1 MKTKVT
7 GKALRMKRRKPNLL
21 IIINCSLACIFLLIA
36 GSLAAY
42 TSLSNAKRTI
52 STVGSK
58 QLFSSNIL
66 LEYDKEKND
75 IQGKSMS
82 FSTDGNIVF
91 KVSVCNYAQ
100 GDAEKYASEDIA
112 YGINVSLIDQN
123 GNQVTDQKVLSE
135 YKWKDTSFS
144 ELNKSEKYTLSGGEA
159 SKDIYSVTVPAA
171 DMKKYKIK
179 ITAVSDNNR
188 YKPLGRV
195 IYFSEDVAS
204 SEWRISYLSD
214 ELKQNAYDLGCIHVK
229 LTGSEYAKL
238 TLKWDPEHIQIDPWF
253 QEDIQ
258 KDTNASATVNTN
270 VGSLTFTAG
279 GDTGKNQYN
288 IAFYRTSPV
297 HGDDSKV
304 ETWDDIKSYI
314 SLSSEKLTRSK
325 TKTTK

>member
-1 MKTKVT
+1 M
-7 GKALRMKRRKPNLL
+7 
-21 IIINCSLACIFLLIA
+21 FLLIA

-82 FSTDGNIVF
+82 FSTDGDIVF

-100 GDAEKYASEDIA
+100 GDAGKYASEDIT
-112 YGINVSLIDQN
+112 YKINVSLIDQN
-123 GNQVTDQKVLSE
+123 GNQVTDQDVLSG
-135 YKWKDTSFS
+135 YKWGETSFS
-144 ELNKSEKYTLSGGEA
+144 ALQEGNGRLNGGTE
-159 SKDIYSVTVPAA
+159 SKNTYSVTVPVA
-171 DMKKYKIK
+171 DMKKYKIR
-179 ITAVSDNNR
+179 ITAVPDNNR
-188 YKPLGRV
+188 YKPLGR
-195 IYFSEDVAS
+195 ILYFSEDIAS

-214 ELKQNAYDLGCIHVK
+214 ELKQEAYDLGCIHIK

-238 TLKWDPEHIQIDPWF
+238 TLRWDSKHVQIDPWF
-253 QEDIQ
+253 LKDI
-258 KDTNASATVNTN
+258 KNDNNASAIVDADNK
-270 VGSLTFTAG
+270 SLTFTAG

-297 HGDDSKV
+297 HGDDSNA
-304 ETWDDIKSYI
+304 ETWNDIKSYI
-314 SLSSEKLTRSK
+314 SLLSEKLTKSK
-325 TKTTK
+325 TRTTK

>member
-1 MKTKVT
+1 MKMKAT

-21 IIINCSLACIFLLIA
+21 IIINCSLACMFLLIA

-82 FSTDGNIVF
+82 FSTDGSIVF

-100 GDAEKYASEDIA
+100 GDAGKYASEDIT
-112 YGINVSLIDQN
+112 YKINVSLIDQN
-123 GNQVTDQKVLSE
+123 GDLVTDQKVLSE
-135 YKWKDTSFS
+135 YKWGNTSFS
-144 ELNKSEKYTLSGGEA
+144 ASQEVNDTLKGGTE
-159 SKDIYSVTVPAA
+159 SKNTYSVTVPAA
-171 DMKKYKIK
+171 DMKKYKIR

-188 YKPLGRV
+188 YKPLGR
-195 IYFSEDVAS
+195 ILYFSEDIAS

-214 ELKQNAYDLGCIHVK
+214 ELKQKAYDLGCIHIK

-238 TLKWDPEHIQIDPWF
+238 TLTWNPENVQIDPWF
-253 QEDIQ
+253 LEEIK
-258 KDTNASATVNTN
+258 KDKNVSATVGADNR
-270 VGSLTFTAG
+270 SLTFTAG

-288 IAFYRTSPV
+288 IAFYRTRPV
-297 HGDDSKV
+297 HGDDSKE
-304 ETWDDIKSYI
+304 ETWDNIKSYI
-314 SLSSEKLTRSK
+314 SLSSEKLTKSK
-325 TKTTK
+325 TRTTK